1 MEFYTTIKNYVI
13 KYIGKWIEKE
23 KKLRMNYP
31 RLERQICIQ
40 LYVTINC

>member
-23 KKLRMNYP
+23 KKTQNELS
-31 RLERQICIQ
+31 
-40 LYVTINC
+40 